1 MTLSQL
7 DTILREFR
15 NGLERIYGARLIQL
29 VLFGSQAR
37 NEANPDSDIDVMVV
51 MRGPVNPHE
60 EIRRIS
66 SFKSELCLK
75 YDVTLS
81 CVYVSEDGFRQDETP
96 LLLNVRREGIPVNHF
111 SHAET

>member
-1 MTLSQL
+1 MRASQL

-15 NGLERIYGARLIQL
+15 DGLDRIYGARLIQL

-51 MRGPVNPHE
+51 VRGPVNPNE

-66 SFKSELCLK
+66 TFKSELCLK
-75 YDVTLS
+75 YDVALS
-81 CVYVSEDGFRQDETP
+81 CVYVSEDQFRQDESP
-96 LLLNVRREGIPVNHF
+96 LLLNVRREGVPV
-111 SHAET
+111 